1 MKVKLLLFWV
11 SLSLFSSLIL
21 FGCGTMTREEKD
33 IYTIT
38 ERDTT
43 YQHFVRNS
51 PVNQNQG
58 TVFPSSREVLSERN
72 TIQRDSI
79 IIRYYPDFIRMGVF
93 ESIGTIGGNSNY
105 GIGTGLFGIFINND
119 VSSSYRGS
127 SGHLFNGGIYRLGI
141 GEWRLR
147 WFRDAN
153 NWTIG
158 TSIFEAIL
166 PDARSEKY
174 LLSAFPLYIRKRYYL
189 REEIPYIAI
198 TPAFGFGWF
207 PSQYINLSGSIDVGS
222 IGGLNIRAYIGYA
235 LGYNGSSAPQINNND
250 YTNNEQTVSFPY
262 LGLGVSVLDFL
273 NRVPETYIEW
283 KDHEHSSWQIG
294 WFGASL
300 LTSNAEYSFL
310 SDSSKTFF
318 KGFDFEI
325 ARTNVVLPLLN
336 NSFYAGTSLMK
347 IIVLGD
353 KNWTT
358 SVLPIRIG
366 YWTTLLQDELSATP
380 FLELGYYPNYYFNL
394 GGELNLRIS
403 ELVNVGLKG
412 GFISGEADKFELFQT
427 GSQTFTYS
435 KFYFG
440 LNFRVLD
447 RIFFPQELRYN
458 RPDLPKQP
466 KQYE

>member
-11 SLSLFSSLIL
+11 IISLFSSLIL

-119 VSSSYRGS
+119 VSSSYRGR

-235 LGYNGSSAPQINNND
+235 LGYNGSSTPQINNND

-325 ARTNVVLPLLN
+325 ARTNVVLPILN